1 MKAIRLGAAR
11 LAARPTQLFRTPQ
24 LRMLCTAKK
33 GEVTT
38 TDGGG
43 QSGDLS
49 TEVKPMVNKRG
60 EVRVRTAAAPLSLS
74 HFSRFDAAD
83 CEDVGRDR
91 RAARSHKGGGAE
103 GLPRSDRRSDGDEAG
118 SAGGGAGA
126 RRHAKGPVQLRLEAR
141 QPNSIHCCR
150 RQKGRTRWN
159 FGRLFRYCRLLCA
172 ARCDWDGRLRQDARV
187 WRTHKHAQ

>member
-60 EVRVRTAAAPLSLS
+60 EVRVRTAAARSLSLS
-74 HFSRFDAAD
+74 HSL
-83 CEDVGRDR
+83 
-91 RAARSHKGGGAE
+91 S
-103 GLPRSDRRSDGDEAG
+103 L
-118 SAGGGAGA
+118 
-126 RRHAKGPVQLRLEAR
+126 
-141 QPNSIHCCR
+141 
-150 RQKGRTRWN
+150 
-159 FGRLFRYCRLLCA
+159 
-172 ARCDWDGRLRQDARV
+172 
-187 WRTHKHAQ
+187 